1 MKLGSVPP
9 RLILASASPRR
20 RELLQRAGVAFT
32 VVPSNTLEAAQ
43 VGETPDAYT
52 LRVAAEKA
60 LDVARRHPG
69 TWVLGADTIVEIDGE
84 VLGKPRDE
92 TEGKRMLH
100 RLSGRTHRVITAF
113 VLVDGGGQVRAS
125 QVVIST
131 VTFKPLSEAQIQEYL
146 ATGESFDKAG
156 AYAVQG
162 LGASLIERV
171 AGSYTNVVGLPLDE
185 VVAVLR
191 AAGLLLAQEPRTTS

>member
-146 ATGESFDKAG
+146 ATGEPFDKAG

>member
-100 RLSGRTHRVITAF
+100 QLSGRTHRVITAF

-146 ATGESFDKAG
+146 ATGEPFDKAG